1 MTTGAET
8 IEAYRPGDEAE
19 INRMYNEVFRSGRS
33 LEEWRWKFQRN
44 PFPELTMIRKL
55 MRGGRMIGHCASLPA
70 EFKVGDRRV
79 YGEQIVDHLIRPP
92 FQGQKNVTFLNREI
106 DLRLKKAFI
115 RHGIAFGFG
124 FPNELSYP
132 LFMKYL
138 EGIEDVMEVPIWRK
152 RLGSPALRE
161 AWRGGGLRGLVRE
174 IRSRGV
180 GVPGGRG
187 REGWPGPGGDFEM
200 RMLTSADPAL
210 DALWETCSEEI
221 GIACV
226 RDRRYV
232 AWRFFDK
239 PGRPYAFG
247 LLEKKGAAA
256 GYVATSVLEGETRTG
271 YIMDILWRPGD
282 DGILGTLL
290 DRTMARMER
299 DEIDMVEC
307 LAVRDSPL
315 ARALE
320 GLGFR
325 AEPRGVKMIV
335 LLLEIPLDRAYF
347 FDPGNWHIT
356 LGDMDGT

>member
-8 IEAYRPGDEAE
+8 IEVYRPGDEEE
-19 INRMYNEVFRSGRS
+19 INEMYNEVFRSGRS

-55 MRGGRMIGHCASLPA
+55 MRGDRMIGHCGSLPG
-70 EFKVGDRRV
+70 EFKVGGRRL
-79 YGEQIVDHLIRPP
+79 YGGQIVDHLIRPP
-92 FQGQKNVTFLNREI
+92 FQRQKNVTFLNRELS
-106 DLRLKKAFI
+106 LRMKNAFI

-132 LFMKYL
+132 IFMKYL
-138 EGIEDVMEVPIWRK
+138 EEAEDVMEVPIWRK
-152 RLGSPALRE
+152 RLGSPALPG
-161 AWRGGGLRGLVRE
+161 AWGGGGLRRLVRA

-180 GVPGGRG
+180 GVLGGRG
-187 REGWPGPGGDFEM
+187 RREGPGPGGDFEI
-200 RMLTSADPAL
+200 RELADADPRH
-210 DALWETCSEEI
+210 DALWEACSREI

-239 PGRPYAFG
+239 PGRPYAFR
-247 LLEKKGAAA
+247 LLEKKGTPA
-256 GYVATSVLEGETRTG
+256 GYVVTSILEGETRFG
-271 YIMDILWRPGD
+271 YIMDILWRPGED
-282 DGILGTLL
+282 ILGTLL
-290 DRTMARMER
+290 DRTMAQMER